1 MLRCA
6 FHTNAAVRARPPDAG
21 GFVDS
26 GLKAGDLLLMS
37 MFCWHHADG
46 PLPGCPEP
54 RIAIYSARSSPPT
67 LPAHPP
73 VSRSYCAPLRSP
85 VLSRSLTAGRCC
97 WRADKY
103 RARTAPPACGPGLV
117 STAAHN
123 ALAKIGHGSLL
134 PHHHPL
140 APAAEAIVT
149 TRLLVSD

>member
-1 MLRCA
+1 M
-6 FHTNAAVRARPPDAG
+6 
-21 GFVDS
+21 DS

-46 PLPGCPEP
+46 PRPGCLEP
-54 RIAIYSARSSPPT
+54 RIAIYSALSPPT
-67 LPAHPP
+67 PTTACATP
-73 VSRSYCAPLRSP
+73 VSKSCCGPLRP
-85 VLSRSLTAGRCC
+85 LVLSRSLTTSRCC

-140 APAAEAIVT
+140 APAPEAIVT
-149 TRLLVSD
+149 TRLLVRRQSDQIVCLSFGRF

>member
-1 MLRCA
+1 MPTARALAAPSRA
-6 FHTNAAVRARPPDAG
+6 SPSTVRAAVLPHCLRTPL
-21 GFVDS
+21 VS
-26 GLKAGDLLLMS
+26 KS
-37 MFCWHHADG
+37 CCG
-46 PLPGCPEP
+46 PLC
-54 RIAIYSARSSPPT
+54 
-67 LPAHPP
+67 
-73 VSRSYCAPLRSP
+73 SP
-85 VLSRSLTAGRCC
+85 VPSRSLTASRCC

-149 TRLLVSD
+149 TRLLVSH